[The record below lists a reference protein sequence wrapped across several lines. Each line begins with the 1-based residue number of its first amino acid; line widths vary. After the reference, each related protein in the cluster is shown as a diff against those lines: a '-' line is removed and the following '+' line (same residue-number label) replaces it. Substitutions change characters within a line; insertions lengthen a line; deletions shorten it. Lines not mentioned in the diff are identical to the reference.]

1 MLPWGHA
8 AVGYLCYTVAA
19 RHRYRRPPTGPVVLA
34 LAAGTQLPD
43 LIDKP
48 LAWTFGLLPSGR
60 SLGHSL
66 LVAGAIAVIAW
77 RFARRYDRQAEAGA
91 FALGHLT
98 HIVLDVTP
106 AIIARN
112 WEPLGALFWPLTPAY
127 RYPHEMERTVLS
139 FFLELRLAELPPV
152 GSALTVLAV
161 GVWVY
166 DGRPGVATIAA
177 LVTRLRS

>member
-8 AVGYLCYTVAA
+8 AVGYLCYTVAT
-19 RHRYRRPPTGPVVLA
+19 RHRYRRPPTGPAVLA

-66 LVAGAIAVIAW
+66 LIAGAIGVIAW
-77 RFARRYDRQAEAGA
+77 RFAQRYDHRSEASA
-91 FALGHLT
+91 FLLGHLT
-98 HIVLDVTP
+98 HIVADVAP
-106 AIIARN
+106 AIIARD
-112 WEPLGALFWPLTPAY
+112 WEPLGALLWPLTPAY
-127 RYPHEMERTVLS
+127 RYPGEMERTVLS

-152 GSALTVLAV
+152 ESVLTVLAL
-161 GVWVY
+161 GAWVY

-177 LVTRLRS
+177 LVARSRS